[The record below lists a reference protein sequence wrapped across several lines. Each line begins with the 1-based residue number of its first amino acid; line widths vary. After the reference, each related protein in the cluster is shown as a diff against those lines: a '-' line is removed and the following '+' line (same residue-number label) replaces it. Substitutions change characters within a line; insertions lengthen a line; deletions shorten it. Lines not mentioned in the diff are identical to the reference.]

1 MGVET
6 VHEIRAAI
14 ARGEWRKP
22 TSGVA
27 AGFTQANVVILPK
40 RYAFDFLLFCDRNPQ
55 PCPVIDVAEAGV
67 IAPPVAGPT
76 GDIRTEIPKYKIFRH
91 GQFEKEVDH
100 ILDVYTEDMVTFLLG
115 CSFTF
120 EQDLLD
126 NGVPV
131 RHIELDRNVPMYIT
145 NRECKPAGIFSGP
158 MVVSMRPMR
167 PEFIEKA
174 TAVTARYRRAHGA
187 PVHVGDP
194 AAIGIKNIMKADF
207 GDAPEIRDGE
217 VPVFW
222 ACGVTPQMALQR
234 AKPDLVI
241 THAPGHMF
249 ITDIRDKDLA
259 ES

>member
-6 VHEIRAAI
+6 VHEIPAAL
-14 ARGEWRKP
+14 APGEWRKP
-22 TSGVA
+22 ASRVA

-91 GQFEKEVDH
+91 GQFEKEVDN
-100 ILDVYTEDMVTFLLG
+100 ILVVYTEDMVTFLLG

-120 EQDLLD
+120 EQDHLD

-158 MVVSMRPMR
+158 MVVSMRPMK

-194 AAIGIKNIMKADF
+194 AAIGIGDIMKADF
-207 GDAPEIRDGE
+207 GGAPEIRGGE